1 MKILKPILYC
11 LLWAILAIVA
21 MYFMNNK
28 KEKQEVIIDKDVPT
42 VELKIS
48 PTNVSVW
55 DIVTYTVISS
65 VESDNEAFVN
75 DRIFYYDFDWDSI
88 WDLSWKNDTETYAFL
103 KSYENWVVPRALV
116 EFRWKANTSDWEMI
130 FVKPNNLKS
139 NESEDSIYTDSSAW
153 MNEYEKNR
161 EEIYALLPS
170 WYNIMS
176 IVESMFNDFD
186 KNHYWYTKKEKTLE
200 LEKIRNMIIEDW
212 KKNKW
217 LDSSDEDIF
226 TPYFCNIFDYYD
238 IYDITDFTD
247 KC

>member
-11 LLWAILAIVA
+11 LLWAILAIVV

-42 VELKIS
+42 VELQIS

-65 VESDNEAFVN
+65 VESDNEAFEN

-88 WDLSWKNDTETYAFL
+88 WDLTWKNDTETYAFL

-153 MNEYEKNR
+153 MDEYEKIGR
-161 EEIYALLPS
+161 RYMLYYHL
-170 WYNIMS
+170 
-176 IVESMFNDFD
+176 D
-186 KNHYWYTKKEKTLE
+186 
-200 LEKIRNMIIEDW
+200 II
-212 KKNKW
+212 
-217 LDSSDEDIF
+217 
-226 TPYFCNIFDYYD
+226 
-238 IYDITDFTD
+238 
-247 KC
+247 